1 MCVQELKRRADRQ
14 YPHINH
20 SEKACA
26 IRFLQ
31 GNTEDSQGAHVEQD
45 MGKTLVREGCRDY
58 SIVLVCPNDWLVVEA
73 EDKGRTVRIT
83 YEYHLPDE
91 DQDIDNYGESGV

>member
-1 MCVQELKRRADRQ
+1 MCVQELKRRTDRQ

-31 GNTEDSQGAHVEQD
+31 GHAEDSQGAHVEQD
-45 MGKTLVREGCRDY
+45 MGETLMREGCSDY
-58 SIVLVCPNDWLVVEA
+58 SIVLVCTDDWLVVEA

-83 YEYHLPDE
+83 YKYHLPDE
-91 DQDIDNYGESGV
+91 DQNVYGDGESSV